1 MSTLVVRAAGV
12 EDASEI
18 ARVHIESW
26 RETYS
31 ALVEPGELDDL
42 SQDRRAE
49 RWATNL
55 ATGTAA
61 WVAEADGAVIG
72 FAGIGGGDHKEQ
84 PRALELG
91 ALYVLAEHHGTGA
104 GQALLDAAIGDS
116 PAFLFVADRNP
127 RATRFYQRNRFV
139 FDGVTEN
146 HPLVR
151 TPVLSRRMVR

>member
-1 MSTLVVRAAGV
+1 MTGFVVRKA
-12 EDASEI
+12 EIDDADGI
-18 ARVHIESW
+18 ARVHIQSW

-42 SQDRRAE
+42 SVGRRAE
-49 RWATNL
+49 RWAAIL
-55 ATGTAA
+55 AGGTEA

-72 FAGIGGGDHKEQ
+72 FAGIGGGDHEER

-91 ALYVLAEHHGTGA
+91 ALYVVADSHGTGA

-116 PAFLFVADRNP
+116 PAFLFVADCNP
-127 RATRFYQRNRFV
+127 RATRFYQRNRFA